1 MYKKLLSN
9 LPFNPS
15 LISQVAFYAK
25 RLRKESSIRRTGFIL
40 MSLTFAVQAF
50 AVIAPAE
57 ASNQCSSND
66 VIRCGFKSQSEAV
79 QRCNANTA
87 GFGSILNYYGISCEK
102 LASAQTQT
110 IPSNA
115 FGNSLYSMGR
125 NPYNKPGEYGVDIPS
140 AGHYYLRPLS
150 SWGNTSYKMLV
161 TKTTDNKLFMVM
173 YSCGN
178 IVIEKGYTPPAK
190 EEPPSLLKLAK
201 VNNPTGTVKP
211 GDIIDYTLAFSNTG
225 GNSAFFSVND
235 KLPNELEYI
244 SSEYGNWKLEKNGN
258 ELKWFNNTPPFYT
271 FGNTDALG
279 TPGFIKLKAK
289 VKPDTPSGTVVC
301 NKGWLID
308 VNIQTKQT
316 QTWSPVEVCNTVLVE
331 CPEGTIPKDGKCV
344 PPEEP
349 TPEEP
354 KEPILAVEK
363 KAKNLTQNIDDAN
376 NTTANAGDTIEYTLT
391 TNNFGDGE
399 AKDIILK
406 PESLADILEYAN
418 LDLNSLGDGV
428 YDTDSQTIAW
438 NKPVTI
444 KSKESITKTFKVTV
458 KNPVPKTPSPHGNPG
473 SFDLMMT
480 NVYGNTINIKLP
492 KSVTKTTEEVNKTL
506 PNTGPGEALLIGTL
520 TTSFIGYFF
529 ARSKLMT
536 KELELVKQE
545 YVSGS

>member
-1 MYKKLLSN
+1 
-9 LPFNPS
+9 
-15 LISQVAFYAK
+15 
-25 RLRKESSIRRTGFIL
+25 
-40 MSLTFAVQAF
+40 
-50 AVIAPAE
+50 
-57 ASNQCSSND
+57 
-66 VIRCGFKSQSEAV
+66 
-79 QRCNANTA
+79 
-87 GFGSILNYYGISCEK
+87 
-102 LASAQTQT
+102 
-110 IPSNA
+110 
-115 FGNSLYSMGR
+115 
-125 NPYNKPGEYGVDIPS
+125 
-140 AGHYYLRPLS
+140 
-150 SWGNTSYKMLV
+150 
-161 TKTTDNKLFMVM
+161 
-173 YSCGN
+173 
-178 IVIEKGYTPPAK
+178 
-190 EEPPSLLKLAK
+190 
-201 VNNPTGTVKP
+201 
-211 GDIIDYTLAFSNTG
+211 
-225 GNSAFFSVND
+225 
-235 KLPNELEYI
+235 
-244 SSEYGNWKLEKNGN
+244 
-258 ELKWFNNTPPFYT
+258 
-271 FGNTDALG
+271 
-279 TPGFIKLKAK
+279 
-289 VKPDTPSGTVVC
+289 
-301 NKGWLID
+301 
-308 VNIQTKQT
+308 
-316 QTWSPVEVCNTVLVE
+316 
-331 CPEGTIPKDGKCV
+331 V